1 MKRLLLL
8 VVLLVAASILACDF
22 SASVGDVGEG
32 LKTAVVCASLADDY
46 APVGPTDVF
55 APEDDFNISVEYADL
70 EEAQSIGV
78 KWFQEDDLLYELTVE
93 LDASNAGDG
102 YAGFTLTNDALWSTG
117 NYHADIYLDGEF
129 DHTAEFRVE

>member
-1 MKRLLLL
+1 MKRILLL
-8 VVLLVAASILACDF
+8 VTLLMASSILACDF

-46 APVGPTDVF
+46 APIGPTDIF
-55 APEDDFNISVEYADL
+55 APEDDFNISVEYSDL
-70 EEAQSIGV
+70 EEGQSIGV
-78 KWFQEDDLLYELTVE
+78 KWYQEDDLLYELTVE

-117 NYHADIYLDGEF
+117 NYHADIYLDGEL
-129 DHTAEFRVE
+129 DHTAQFRVE